1 VYKCKEVL
9 DNTVTVI
16 RNALS
21 ATPIDKDRLVVGTE
35 EGLFTVD
42 LDRDGEGKICLHPHF
57 CALQGCGSFFFT
69 NSDLAF
75 CNTWFGS
82 GPEGQIAENFAEKYV
97 KFYFNHVSISNC
109 FSLEK

>member
-35 EGLFTVD
+35 EGLYTVD
-42 LDRDGEGKICLHPHF
+42 LDRDGEGKIYLHPHL
-57 CALQGCGSFFFT
+57 CAL
-69 NSDLAF
+69 
-75 CNTWFGS
+75 
-82 GPEGQIAENFAEKYV
+82 
-97 KFYFNHVSISNC
+97 
-109 FSLEK
+109 

>member
-35 EGLFTVD
+35 EGLYTVD
-42 LDRDGEGKICLHPHF
+42 LDRDGEEKICLHTTLMCLAGLWF
-57 CALQGCGSFFFT
+57 RIFLQI
-69 NSDLAF
+69 
-75 CNTWFGS
+75 
-82 GPEGQIAENFAEKYV
+82 QI
-97 KFYFNHVSISNC
+97 
-109 FSLEK
+109 

>member
-35 EGLFTVD
+35 EGLYTVD
-42 LDRDGEGKICLHPHF
+42 LDRDGEGKIYLHPHL
-57 CALQGCGSFFFT
+57 CALQGWPYFFFT

-75 CNTWFGS
+75 YNKWFGS
-82 GPEGQIAENFAEKYV
+82 GF
-97 KFYFNHVSISNC
+97 
-109 FSLEK
+109 

>member
-1 VYKCKEVL
+1 MEILCRTVYKCKEVL

-35 EGLFTVD
+35 EGLYTVD
-42 LDRDGEGKICLHPHF
+42 LDRDGEGKIYLHPHL
-57 CALQGCGSFFFT
+57 CALQGCGRFRIFFT
-69 NSDLAF
+69 NSDLVF

-82 GPEGQIAENFAEKYV
+82 GF
-97 KFYFNHVSISNC
+97 
-109 FSLEK
+109 